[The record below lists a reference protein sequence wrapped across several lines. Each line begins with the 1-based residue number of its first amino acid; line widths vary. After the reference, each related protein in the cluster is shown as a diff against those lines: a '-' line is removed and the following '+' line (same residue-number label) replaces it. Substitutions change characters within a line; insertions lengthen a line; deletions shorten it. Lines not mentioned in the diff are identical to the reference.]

1 MKKFAALLVLALLL
15 LNTAVVSADPPPG
28 VGPAVRV
35 DSLFC
40 WVKLLDD
47 DGMVAASYEGTATLQ
62 YSNGV
67 PGHTTWQCDAE
78 LVSGTPMHEVWRGD
92 LMGCDAL
99 IVAAGNELR
108 WSGQCVG
115 MWNP

>member
-15 LNTAVVSADPPPG
+15 LTTAAVSADTPSG

-35 DSLFC
+35 DGLFC
-40 WVKLLDD
+40 WVDYFD
-47 DGMVAASYEGTATLQ
+47 DGMVVASYEGTATLQ

-78 LVSGTPMHEVWRGD
+78 LVSGTPMHDVWRGD
-92 LMGCDAL
+92 VMGCDAL
-99 IVAAGNELR
+99 IVAAGNNLR
-108 WSGQCVG
+108 WSAQCVG